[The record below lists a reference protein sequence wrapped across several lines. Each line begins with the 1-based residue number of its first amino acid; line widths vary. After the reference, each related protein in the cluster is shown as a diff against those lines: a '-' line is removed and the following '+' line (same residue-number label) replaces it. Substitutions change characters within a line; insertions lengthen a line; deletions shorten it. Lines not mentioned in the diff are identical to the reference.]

1 MIIGI
6 TVLVILLFS
15 AGGLVFYRIEKKRS
29 AEFEDKNR
37 ELREEVV
44 ERKYAE
50 EALWESIHRKQIA
63 YDQAITYAEQLNKQ
77 IIERR
82 RAEERIRASL
92 KEKEVLLREI
102 HHRVKN
108 NMQVISSLLKLQAG
122 YVKDKADIEMFKESQ
137 NRIKSMAL
145 VHEKLYQSE
154 DLSNIDFKGYIEH
167 LANTLF
173 RSYGINGTKTALKVD
188 AEDVM
193 LGVDTA
199 IPCGLIINELVS
211 NSLKYAFP
219 AGREGEIEIVF
230 RLIDENEIELMVS
243 DNGVGI
249 PEDLDFRNSNSLGLK
264 LVNILTDQIGGRLEL
279 DRSKGT
285 RFRIK
290 LRR

>member
-285 RFRIK
+285 RFRIR

>member
-6 TVLVILLFS
+6 TVLVILLLS
-15 AGGLVFYRIEKKRS
+15 AGGLAFHRIERKRS
-29 AEFEDKNR
+29 AEFEDKTR
-37 ELREEVV
+37 ELMEEVA

-63 YDQAITYAEQLNKQ
+63 YDQAITYAEDLNKE

-82 RAEERIRASL
+82 RAEEGIKASL

-108 NMQVISSLLKLQAG
+108 NMQVISSLLKLQSG
-122 YVKDKADIEMFKESQ
+122 YVKNKADIEMFKESQ

-219 AGREGEIEIVF
+219 AGIEGEIEIVF

-264 LVNILTDQIGGRLEL
+264 LVNILTDQIGGKLEL

-285 RFRIK
+285 RFHIK